1 MKTILLAA
9 TAALVSAPSFAA
21 PMTPLQRET
30 AAEQAF
36 KDKSADA
43 FKAMMAPNY
52 VGIGDTGPC
61 SVACEVQD
69 MRKVNLRSFKIGN
82 FHSQMIGP
90 ETMLNTYSLDGNGM
104 TGKKPFKVRFW
115 STTLWHRS
123 GDKWLAVYHSGVKA
137 K

>member
-1 MKTILLAA
+1 MRTILIVA
-9 TAALVSAPSFAA
+9 TTAFVAAPSFAA

-36 KDKSADA
+36 KDKNADA
-43 FKAMMAPNY
+43 FKAMIAPNY
-52 VGIGDTGPC
+52 LGMGDTGPC
-61 SVACEVQD
+61 SLACEIQD
-69 MRKVNLRSFKIGN
+69 MEKVNLHSFKIGN
-82 FHSQMIGP
+82 FHSQMIDTGN
-90 ETMLNTYSLDGNGM
+90 MLTTYSLDGNGM
-104 TGKKPFKVRFW
+104 TGKKAFKVRFW